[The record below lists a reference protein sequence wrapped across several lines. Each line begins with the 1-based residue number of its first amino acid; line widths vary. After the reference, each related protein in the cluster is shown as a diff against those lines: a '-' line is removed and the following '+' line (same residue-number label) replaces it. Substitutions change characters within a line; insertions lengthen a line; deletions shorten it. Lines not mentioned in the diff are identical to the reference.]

1 MAQPVSVA
9 AVALPDGL
17 LGGLFGI
24 VDFFSVAN
32 TLADLCDTLDG
43 PVFDCRLVSV
53 DGDPVVHHDRLRI
66 DVQGD
71 LASAAAADLVYVP
84 ALNIRRLGDLRARL
98 AANHRIVE
106 QLPGI
111 HAGGTA
117 IAASCTGSMLLAEAG
132 LLDDREAT
140 TTWWLKGIFQ
150 RRYPRVRLR
159 VEELVVQDDRLFT
172 AGASSAYLNL
182 ALLLA
187 AQFGNPQL
195 ASLCSKTLLVDP
207 NRASQAPYAML
218 GSTTEHGDEL
228 VARVQF
234 WMQTHVQSNIDLAQ
248 LAAQFAVS
256 ERTLIRRFKQAA
268 GDTPTGY
275 FQQVRVEAAKRLLES
290 TELSTEAVTERVG
303 YSDLSSF
310 RRLFKKITRLSPG
323 EYRRRFAQPLH

>member
-1 MAQPVSVA
+1 MPHPVTVA
-9 AVALPDGL
+9 AIALPDCM

-24 VDFFSVAN
+24 VDFFAVAN
-32 TLADLCDTLDG
+32 TLADMSDTLEG

-53 DGDPVVHHDRLRI
+53 DGNPVTHSMGMHI
-66 DVQGD
+66 DVKGD
-71 LASAAAADLVYVP
+71 LAAAGEADLVYIP
-84 ALNIRRLGDLRARL
+84 ALNIRRLGDLRERI
-98 AANHRIVE
+98 AANYRVVDSLPRIYAD
-106 QLPGI
+106 G
-111 HAGGTA
+111 AA

-132 LLDDREAT
+132 LLDGRQAT

-150 RRYPRVRLR
+150 RRYPAVRLR
-159 VEELVVQDDRLFT
+159 IEDLVVQDERLFT

-187 AQFGNPQL
+187 AQFGDPQL
-195 ASLCSKTLLVDP
+195 AALCSKTLLVDP

-234 WMQTHVQSNIDLAQ
+234 WMQTHLQNSIDLGE
-248 LAAQFAVS
+248 LAALFAIS
-256 ERTLIRRFKQAA
+256 ERTLIRRFKQAT
-268 GDTPTGY
+268 GETPTGY
-275 FQQVRVEAAKRLLES
+275 FQQVRVEAAKRMLES

-310 RRLFKKITRLSPG
+310 RRLFKKITHLSPG
-323 EYRRRFAQPLH
+323 EYRKRFASPLH